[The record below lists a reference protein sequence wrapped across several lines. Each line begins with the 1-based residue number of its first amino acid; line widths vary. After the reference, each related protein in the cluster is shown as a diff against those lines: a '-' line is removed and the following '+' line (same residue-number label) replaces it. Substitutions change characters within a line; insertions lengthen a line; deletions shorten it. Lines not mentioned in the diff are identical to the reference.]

1 MVSATVYLYFQPSD
15 PLAAAATVVPPDA
28 SRSDFSRKRVF
39 GCQTKRRKS
48 AVQITENTPAT
59 TSVMRW
65 VGAQPDAKNC
75 MMAKERPETTAPGQT
90 SKASAQVPPS
100 IFTKVTTSQKGT
112 STETQGSWWPAI
124 EDRVS

>member
-1 MVSATVYLYFQPSD
+1 MVSATLYLYFQPSGSWAVAALL
-15 PLAAAATVVPPDA
+15 LAAAA
-28 SRSDFSRKRVF
+28 SRSDLRRKRIF
-39 GCQTKRRKS
+39 GCQTKRRKR

-65 VGAQPDAKNC
+65 VGAQPEARNC

-112 STETQGSWWPAI
+112 RTDTQGSWWPA
-124 EDRVS
+124 